1 MPTPTGKTTRA
12 ERLAQPL
19 ARVVAEQVA
28 ADHGVCIRP
37 VALRRIDTTTGASE
51 VIDVPCGSTLESRCP
66 ACARR
71 KRSLR
76 RTQCEE
82 GWHLAEEPVITPNEP
97 TTVQRAWVERRAVV
111 TAERDRLAARGADP
125 EALAELD
132 AAIADLDEEIAASGL
147 RGRVAPASSAARARS
162 RRVRSTRRRQ
172 DAPELPKRPMVRR
185 TVGR

>member
-19 ARVVAEQVA
+19 ARVVAEQIA

-37 VALRRIDTTTGASE
+37 VSLRRIDTATGASE

-82 GWHLAEEPVITPNEP
+82 GWHLAEEPTVVPDDPSE
-97 TTVQRAWVERRAVV
+97 VQRAWVERRAGVP
-111 TAERDRLAARGADP
+111 AEPDPLAAPRAGPRGPGGVGPAG
-125 EALAELD
+125 
-132 AAIADLDEEIAASGL
+132 SGSGGGVRAPGG
-147 RGRVAPASSAARARS
+147 RGRVRPALSAGRGRGRGGGAR
-162 RRVRSTRRRQ
+162 
-172 DAPELPKRPMVRR
+172 P
-185 TVGR
+185 